1 MVAPAHDIVVVGAGL
16 VGLATALEASRRY
29 PRLRLAVLEKE
40 PEVASHQTGRN
51 SGVIHSGLYYR
62 PGSLKS
68 KLCREGASMMLDFCR
83 REEIPHQVIGK
94 VVVATEERELPGLE
108 ELHRRGTASGVP
120 GLERIGT
127 DRLRELEPHAAGIA
141 ALHVPGAAIT
151 DYGAVARRCADILRK
166 RGAELALGARVVS
179 IARRGHETTFET
191 TAGVWRSRHAINCA
205 GLHSDRIARLAGE
218 RPDLIIVPFRGEYYE
233 IAPEGRC
240 LARGLIY
247 PVPDPAFP
255 FLGVHLTPRV
265 NGSMEAG
272 PNAVFAFKR
281 EGYRRTDVSVGDTLS
296 SLTFPGFWKL
306 ARRHARMGMAEIWR
320 SISKR
325 AFHRALQRLVPDLEL
340 GHLHPG
346 GAGVRAQAL
355 ERSGALVDDFRFIRS
370 AGMVHVL
377 NAPSPAATAS
387 FAIARVI
394 VDQIAAELPAPMA
407 VT

>member
-16 VGLATALEASRRY
+16 VGLATALEAARRY

-40 PEVASHQTGRN
+40 AEVAAHQTGRN

-62 PGSLKS
+62 PGSLKAR
-68 KLCREGASMMLDFCR
+68 LCREGAGMMLEFCR

-94 VVVATEERELPGLE
+94 VVVALEAREVPGLE
-108 ELHRRGTASGVP
+108 ELHRRGMASGVP
-120 GLERIGT
+120 GLERIGPE
-127 DRLRELEPHAAGIA
+127 RLRELEPHAAGIA
-141 ALHVPGAAIT
+141 ALHVPSAAIT
-151 DYGAVARRCADILRK
+151 DYRAVARRCADILREQ
-166 RGAELALGARVVS
+166 GAEVALGARVES
-179 IARRGHETTFET
+179 IARHGHETVFET
-191 TAGVWRSRHAINCA
+191 TAGTWRARHAINCA

-218 RPDLIIVPFRGEYYE
+218 RPDLIIIPFRGEYYE
-233 IAPEGRC
+233 VGPEGRH

-265 NGSMEAG
+265 NGGMEAG

-281 EGYRRTDVSVGDTLS
+281 EGYLRTDLSVSDTLA
-296 SLTFPGFWKL
+296 SLTFPGFWRM
-306 ARRHARMGMAEIWR
+306 ARRHTRMGLAEIWR
-320 SISKR
+320 SISKK
-325 AFHRALQRLVPDLEL
+325 AFHRALQRLVPEL
-340 GHLHPG
+340 RESDLHPG

-355 ERSGALVDDFRFIRS
+355 ERTGALVDDFRFIRS
-370 AGMVHVL
+370 GGMVHVL

-394 VDQIAAELPAPMA
+394 VDQIAAELPAPVVVA
-407 VT
+407 

>member
-16 VGLATALEASRRY
+16 VGLATALEASQRY

-40 PEVASHQTGRN
+40 QEVAAHQTGRN

-62 PGSLKS
+62 PGSLKAR
-68 KLCREGASMMLDFCR
+68 LCREGAGMMLDFCR
-83 REEIPHQVIGK
+83 RQEIPHQVIGK
-94 VVVATEERELPGLE
+94 VVVATSPAEVAGLE
-108 ELHRRGTASGVP
+108 ELHRRGGASGVP
-120 GLERIGT
+120 GLSRIGPE
-127 DRLRELEPHAAGIA
+127 RLRELEPHAAGIA
-141 ALHVPGAAIT
+141 ALHVPSAAIT
-151 DYGAVARRCADILRK
+151 DYGAVARRCAEILRE
-166 RGAELALGARVVS
+166 RGADVALGARVTS
-179 IARRGHETTFET
+179 IARLGHETVFET
-191 TAGVWRSRHAINCA
+191 TAGTWHARHAINCA

-233 IAPEGRC
+233 IGPEGRH

-265 NGSMEAG
+265 DGSMEAG
-272 PNAVFAFKR
+272 PNAVFALKR
-281 EGYRRTDVSVGDTLS
+281 EGYRRTDVSVSDTLA
-296 SLTFPGFWKL
+296 SLAFPGFWKL

-320 SISKR
+320 SFSRR
-325 AFHRALQRLVPDLEL
+325 AFHRALQRLVPDLRESDL
-340 GHLHPG
+340 KPG

-370 AGMVHVL
+370 AGFVHVL